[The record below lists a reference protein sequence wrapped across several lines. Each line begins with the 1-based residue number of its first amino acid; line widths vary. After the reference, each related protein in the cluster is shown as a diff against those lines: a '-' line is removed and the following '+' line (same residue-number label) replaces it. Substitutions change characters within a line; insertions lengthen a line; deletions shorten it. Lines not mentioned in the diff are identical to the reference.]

1 MGYQTKINEHNG
13 QPGGSSKGLARD
25 VGEFAHDVFTL
36 AELQTQLF
44 VTDVQEYRQ
53 RVTIPGAILLGGG
66 AMGLA
71 CFPIA
76 LTAFALWIVQ
86 VLEASYAA
94 GFLLAA
100 VAGAV
105 LSATLCA
112 IGWFQVRKRMTVL
125 QRSQQEL
132 IRNLNWIK
140 KSFERNRVTRSNSTD
155 NS

>member
-1 MGYQTKINEHNG
+1 MVYQTKINEHNG

-44 VTDVQEYRQ
+44 VTDVQECSQ
-53 RVTIPGAILLGGG
+53 RVPLPGSILLGGG
-66 AMGLA
+66 ALGLA

-76 LTAFALWIVQ
+76 LTAFALWIIQ
-86 VLEASYAA
+86 AFETSYAA
-94 GFLLAA
+94 GFFLAA
-100 VAGAV
+100 VAGAA

-132 IRNLNWIK
+132 VRNLRWIK
-140 KSFERNRVTRSNSTD
+140 KSFERNRVTRSDSTD